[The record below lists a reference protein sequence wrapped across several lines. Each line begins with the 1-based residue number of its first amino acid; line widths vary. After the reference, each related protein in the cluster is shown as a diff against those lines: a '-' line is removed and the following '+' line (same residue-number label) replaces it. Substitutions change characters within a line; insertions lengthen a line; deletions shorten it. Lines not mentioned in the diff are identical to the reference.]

1 MKYIG
6 PDFCDITSLL
16 TDEELLIQKTANEF
30 VTKEFLPLVNEY
42 YEKGSFPTKLIPVM
56 GELGFFGA
64 TLPKKYGGSEISSTA
79 YGLIMQELEKGDSGL
94 RSVCSVQGGLV
105 MYPIHAYG
113 SEEQKSK
120 WLPKLAAGKAV
131 GCFGLTESNHG
142 SDPGGMTTKA
152 VKDGNDWII
161 NGSKMWITN
170 GSISDIAI
178 VWAKDEDDIV
188 RGFILEKGMEGFTTT
203 DIHGKMSLRCSIT
216 SELFMKDVRVPDSN
230 RLPGIEGLKGP
241 LSCLTQ
247 ARYSIVWGTIG
258 AAIDCYETA
267 LSYSKDRNQFS
278 KPIAGFQ
285 LTQKKLVHMI
295 QEITKAQLLSIQL
308 GKLKDDN
315 TLDFS
320 HISLGKK
327 NNVAMARECARS
339 AREILGANGIM
350 EDYSVMRHMMNLET
364 VYTYEGTNEIHTLII
379 GQKITD
385 LPAFE

>member
-1 MKYIG
+1 MK
-6 PDFCDITSLL
+6 
-16 TDEELLIQKTANEF
+16 
-30 VTKEFLPLVNEY
+30 
-42 YEKGSFPTKLIPVM
+42 
-56 GELGFFGA
+56 
-64 TLPKKYGGSEISSTA
+64 
-79 YGLIMQELEKGDSGL
+79 
-94 RSVCSVQGGLV
+94 
-105 MYPIHAYG
+105 
-113 SEEQKSK
+113 
-120 WLPKLAAGKAV
+120 
-131 GCFGLTESNHG
+131 
-142 SDPGGMTTKA
+142 
-152 VKDGNDWII
+152 
-161 NGSKMWITN
+161 
-170 GSISDIAI
+170 
-178 VWAKDEDDIV
+178 
-188 RGFILEKGMEGFTTT
+188 GFTTT

-320 HISLGKK
+320 HISLGKN